1 MLVRSGP
8 SNFEEEKKGRALTL
22 LKSSA
27 NLIVK
32 KRRNLSDLVVDQ
44 GKRPIDL
51 ALESDIDGRR

>member
-1 MLVRSGP
+1 M
-8 SNFEEEKKGRALTL
+8 TL

-32 KRRNLSDLVVDQ
+32 KRRNLSDLMVDQ

>member
-1 MLVRSGP
+1 MLVRSGS
-8 SNFEEEKKGRALTL
+8 SNSEEEKKGRALTL

-32 KRRNLSDLVVDQ
+32 KRRNHSDLMVDQ
-44 GKRPIDL
+44 GRRPIDL